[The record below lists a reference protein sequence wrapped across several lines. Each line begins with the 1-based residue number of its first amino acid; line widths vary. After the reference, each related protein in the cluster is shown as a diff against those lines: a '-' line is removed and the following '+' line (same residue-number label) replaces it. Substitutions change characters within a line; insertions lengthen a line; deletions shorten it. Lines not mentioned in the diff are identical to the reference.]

1 MELKYSNRLE
11 LFVHQPDGRPVSLDL
26 SKLGEPNR
34 ASMRDSVRTYRV
46 DGLELICE
54 RTRDGN
60 WQLSEAINSKG
71 FISDVLVVTED
82 MKLHT
87 AIMVTNV

>member
-11 LFVHQPDGRPVSLDL
+11 LFVHQTDGRPVSLDL
-26 SKLGEPNR
+26 SKLDQPGK
-34 ASMRDSVRTYRV
+34 ASLRDSVRTYRV

-71 FISDVLVVTED
+71 FISDVLVVAED
-82 MKLHT
+82 MKLHA
-87 AIMVTNV
+87 AIRGTDV